1 MSRFSG
7 VWFTAP
13 LLVVSLMLLAIGAFS
28 AWYVWRLQAQTSEVL
43 DSNVAMTRAAEEFEI
58 TFRETRSHLRQ
69 FLLDGDRAHFEAIR
83 RQRQESAAWLAEMEQ
98 SATTPAD
105 LEALRTIRAAY
116 QRFGEGFDQL
126 PQDESQTEAGRR
138 EAVLHL
144 LHDGLTN
151 AVLLPA
157 HDYLQQL
164 EQVTRQRSQYNRTLN
179 NRVALVMLLLGCC
192 GAVGGLVAGF
202 GIARGI
208 SRSMINLTVPI
219 RDAAGRLSEV
229 IGPVTLKAGAGFEEM
244 QAVLYQ
250 LAGQVGRVVDQLQ
263 HSQHEVLRGEQLAAV
278 GQLAAGLAHELR
290 NPLTS
295 LKVLVQTANDQ
306 GGPEHLSKQDLVV
319 FEQEITR
326 LEQLIQHFLDFAR
339 PPEMVRQ
346 TVDLTAV
353 LDQTVRLV
361 SGRAEQQQVVLRTEW
376 PSAPVLLD
384 ADGAQLRQVF
394 LNLVLNALDVVR
406 EGGALVVRLL
416 RSAPD
421 SVMIEVADTGPGIP
435 AGQEERI
442 FEPFFSTKETGTGL
456 GLAICRRIVA
466 AHQGSIAATNRPEGG
481 AVFTV
486 VLPLAGEAATR
497 GRAAEGG
504 PNAHAAGTGGR

>member
-1 MSRFSG
+1 MRNFFLLRYS
-7 VWFTAP
+7 AP
-13 LLVVSLMLLAIGAFS
+13 LLTFSLMLLAIGAFS
-28 AWYVWRLQAQTSEVL
+28 AWYVCRLQVQTSEVL

-58 TFRETRSHLRQ
+58 SFRETRSHLRQ
-69 FLLDGDRAHFEAIR
+69 FLLDGDRAHFEAVG
-83 RQRQESAAWLAEMEQ
+83 RQQEESAAWLAEMEQ
-98 SATTPAD
+98 SATTPANR
-105 LEALRTIRAAY
+105 ETLRKIRAAY
-116 QRFGEGFDQL
+116 QRFGEELDRL
-126 PQDESQTEAGRR
+126 RQDESAVVAPRR

-144 LHDGLTN
+144 LHDDLTN

-164 EQVTRQRSQYNRTLN
+164 EQLTRQRSQYNRSLS

-229 IGPVTLKAGAGFEEM
+229 VGPVTLKAGAGFEDM
-244 QAVLYQ
+244 QAVLHQ
-250 LAGQVGRVVDQLQ
+250 LAEQVGRVVDQLQ
-263 HSQHEVLRGEQLAAV
+263 HSQHQVLRGEQLAAV

-306 GGPEHLSKQDLVV
+306 GGPEHLTTKDLVV

-339 PPEMVRQ
+339 PPEMLRQ
-346 TVDLTAV
+346 RVDLAT
-353 LDQTVRLV
+353 LLEQTVRLV
-361 SGRAEQQQVVLRTEW
+361 SPRAEQQRVVLRTER
-376 PSAPVLLD
+376 PGEPVLLD
-384 ADGAQLRQVF
+384 ADASQLRQVL
-394 LNLVLNALDVVR
+394 LNLLLNALDVLR
-406 EGGALVVRLL
+406 EGATLAVRV
-416 RSAPD
+416 RRPAAD
-421 SVMIEVADTGPGIP
+421 SVIIEVIDTGPGIP
-435 AGQEERI
+435 PGQEERI

-466 AHQGSIAATNRPEGG
+466 AHQGTIAATNRSEGG

-486 VLPLAGEAATR
+486 VLPLPGGAAAR

-504 PNAHAAGTGGR
+504 PNAHAASAGSR